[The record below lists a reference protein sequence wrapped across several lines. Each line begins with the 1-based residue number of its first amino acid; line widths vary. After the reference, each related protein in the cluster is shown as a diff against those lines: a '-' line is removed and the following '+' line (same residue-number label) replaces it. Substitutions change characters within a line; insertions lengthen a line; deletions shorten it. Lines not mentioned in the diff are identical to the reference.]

1 MKSTMQ
7 KVLQAKQAQ
16 RAKSAGKSI
25 AEKLA
30 LVERMRE
37 RNAPLKALRDAAQAK
52 KGPVSGAR

>member
-52 KGPVSGAR
+52 KGSMSGSR

>member
-1 MKSTMQ
+1 MST
-7 KVLQAKQAQ
+7 KQAQ

-52 KGPVSGAR
+52 KGPMSGAR